1 MNIYRSM
8 SCEVCK
14 YSWLKLQG
22 ISKYHFWP
30 PNWWCSFWST
40 AKYSTTSVKP
50 LFSNSFLLRTVHVF
64 KINSKV
70 KLNSYQLIKHNQTRC
85 YSIIIPRDPLNWPA
99 SWPAAAMIDLVWCCG
114 GRSCGPIMNN
124 LSGLSDQPTTPKI
137 VTNPLTSVVKHES
150 DSNCRNH
157 RKWFQDKHP
166 PGWRGGSLSG
176 HTTAAGWP
184 MASFGQLCNGDASG
198 AVGFIHWKGFQ

>member
-30 PNWWCSFWST
+30 PPQLMLFDLLPS
-40 AKYSTTSVKP
+40 ARVKS
-50 LFSNSFLLRTVHVF
+50 LFSNSFLKDRHVF

-85 YSIIIPRDPLNWPA
+85 YAIIIPWPLNWPA

-150 DSNCRNH
+150 VSNCRNH